1 MVTAVEPLTFA
12 TAAFDHPDAVAG
24 LRSYYAELN
33 EVFPEGFDPDAW
45 ANLTPDETRAPTG
58 CFVLM
63 RYGGETIGCGAVKTL
78 APGVGEIKRMWIRN
92 DMRGG
97 GLGAKLLA
105 ELEHQAR
112 HLGHS
117 IVRLD
122 TSAHLPIA
130 IAMYRKHGYV
140 EIDPYNDNP
149 YAAHWFEKTLQ

>member
-1 MVTAVEPLTFA
+1 MVPAVEPLTFA
-12 TAAFDHPDAVAG
+12 TAAFDHPDAIAS
-24 LRSYYAELN
+24 LRSYYAELD

-45 ANLTPDETRAPTG
+45 SKLTPDETRAPTG

-63 RYGGETIGCGAVKTL
+63 RYAGETIGCGAVKTL

-97 GLGAKLLA
+97 GLGAELLA
-105 ELEHQAR
+105 ELENQAR

-149 YAAHWFEKTLQ
+149 YAAHWFEKALQ